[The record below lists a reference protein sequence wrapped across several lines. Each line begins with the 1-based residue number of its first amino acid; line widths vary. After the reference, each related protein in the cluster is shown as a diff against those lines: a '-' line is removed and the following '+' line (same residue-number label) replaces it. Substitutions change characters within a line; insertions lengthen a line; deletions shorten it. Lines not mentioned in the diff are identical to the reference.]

1 MKSCSVVFAAL
12 TFVPAIVLGQLPSE
26 FAALACKPV
35 KDNAPDLI
43 VEKSGRQ
50 WQLSVQA
57 GGAKKT
63 ILTSAAP
70 VSNAQRASEAGYVV
84 YFLANEKYP
93 KQSGWVL
100 QRLVD
105 GRSVQIFEAQL
116 SPIAAC
122 VTPDGHKLA
131 YVTQT
136 LAAVQVDLLPAIER
150 FRYFDDPAPKD
161 HVLVP
166 APSGG

>member
-1 MKSCSVVFAAL
+1 MKYCSLVVAIAL
-12 TFVPAIVLGQLPSE
+12 VPTLALAQLPSE
-26 FAALACKPV
+26 FAALSCKPA
-35 KDNAPDLI
+35 KDNSPDLI
-43 VEKSGRQ
+43 VEKSGRE
-50 WQLSVQA
+50 WQLLVQA
-57 GGAKKT
+57 DGAKKV
-63 ILTSAAP
+63 ILKSAVP
-70 VSNAQRASEAGYVV
+70 ISNAQRASEAGYVI

-100 QRLVD
+100 QRVKD
-105 GRSVQIFEAQL
+105 GKSVQISEAQL

-122 VTPDGHKLA
+122 VTADARKLA

-136 LAAVQVDLLPAIER
+136 LAAVQIDLAPAIER
-150 FRYFDDPAPKD
+150 FRYWDDPAPKD

>member
-1 MKSCSVVFAAL
+1 MVGFIPAL
-12 TFVPAIVLGQLPSE
+12 ALAQLPSE
-26 FAALACKPV
+26 FAALACKPA
-35 KDNAPDLI
+35 KNNAPDLV

-50 WQLSVQA
+50 WQLSVQS
-57 GGAKKT
+57 GDAKKP
-63 ILTSAAP
+63 ILNSAVP
-70 VSNAQRASEAGYVV
+70 ISNAQRATEAGYVV

-100 QRLVD
+100 QRLTD
-105 GRSVQIFEAQL
+105 GKSVQIAEAQL
-116 SPIAAC
+116 PPIAAC

-136 LAAVQVDLLPAIER
+136 LAAVQIDLLPAIER
-150 FRYFDDPAPKD
+150 FRYWDDPAPKD